1 MSNLSIP
8 SVYSLLSDLE
18 QAALKSAD
26 ARVQAFGAAMSNAL
40 SAFKSAVPGLA
51 AAFVNA
57 GIAELAKAEPIFGLL
72 IPAEAIV
79 DPAVSGLA
87 ASLESLLLNGTGTE
101 TGAGAVSTAAVTQ
114 TGGNQTVPQAE

>member
-1 MSNLSIP
+1 MSNPSLT
-8 SVYSLLSDLE
+8 SVYGLLSNLE

-40 SAFKSAVPGLA
+40 TAFKSAVPGLA

-57 GIAELAKAEPIFGLL
+57 GIAELAKAEPVFGLL

-79 DPAVSGLA
+79 DRPCPGWHRHWRACC
-87 ASLESLLLNGTGTE
+87 
-101 TGAGAVSTAAVTQ
+101 
-114 TGGNQTVPQAE
+114 